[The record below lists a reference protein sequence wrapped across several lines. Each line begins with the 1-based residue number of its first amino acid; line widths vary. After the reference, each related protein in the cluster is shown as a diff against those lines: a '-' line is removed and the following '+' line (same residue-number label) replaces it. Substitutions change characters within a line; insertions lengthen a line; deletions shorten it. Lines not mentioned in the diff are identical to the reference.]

1 MLMAHRAL
9 VDAGEAWDFG
19 SEGALV
25 ERIVIGQ
32 SLTLLLDGLSVSLAA
47 PFTIATSDG
56 ESVDID
62 PEHET
67 LQPAFDLRRLA
78 LTRAMALKSGQLLL
92 NFENGS
98 VLEAHPVEGIE
109 AWEARSDDYVV
120 VCQPKDVGGL
130 AVWTDLV
137 KPTLSLVVIRT
148 PDLER
153 SRHFYEKLG
162 LHFRAEVHG
171 KGPKH
176 YSANVGDLVMELYR
190 GTGDIEAG
198 ATSDVRL
205 GFRVGSFEDAERR
218 LRDASLEF
226 TIVDRDGD
234 RVVVLKD
241 PDGRKV
247 ELTAS

>member
-1 MLMAHRAL
+1 MTPRVL

-19 SEGALV
+19 GEGALV
-25 ERIVIGQ
+25 ERIQIGQ
-32 SLTLLLDGLSVSLAA
+32 SVALLLDGLSVSLAA

-62 PEHET
+62 PDRHET
-67 LQPAFDLRRLA
+67 LQPAFELRRLA

-92 NFENGS
+92 TFENGS

-109 AWEARSDDYVV
+109 AWEARSDDYLV

-130 AVWTDLV
+130 AVWTGLV
-137 KPTLSLVVIRT
+137 KPCLSLIVVRT

-153 SRHFYEKLG
+153 SRDFYEKLG

-218 LRDASLEF
+218 LSDASLEF

>member
-1 MLMAHRAL
+1 MMPRKLT
-9 VDAGEAWDFG
+9 DKGDAWDLGGEGG
-19 SEGALV
+19 SVGAV
-25 ERIVIGQ
+25 QVGQ
-32 SLTLLLDGLSVSLAA
+32 AMTLLLDGFIVAVGA

-56 ESVDID
+56 ESVLID
-62 PEHET
+62 PDQPET
-67 LQPAFDLRRLA
+67 LQPAFELRRLA

-92 NFENGS
+92 TFENGS

-109 AWEARSDDYVV
+109 AWEARSDDYLV

-130 AVWTDLV
+130 AVWTGLV
-137 KPTLSLVVIRT
+137 MPTLSLLVVRT

-162 LHFRAEVHG
+162 LRFRAEVHG

-176 YSANVGDLVMELYR
+176 YSANVGELVVELYP

-198 ATSDVRL
+198 TTSDVRL
-205 GFRVGSFEDAERR
+205 GLRIGSFEDVERR
-218 LRDASLEF
+218 LRDATLEF
-226 TIVDRDGD
+226 TVVDRGGD

-241 PDGRKV
+241 PDGRKI

>member
-1 MLMAHRAL
+1 MAHRAL
-9 VDAGEAWDFG
+9 VDAGEAWG
-19 SEGALV
+19 LGGEGALV
-25 ERIVIGQ
+25 ERIQIGQ
-32 SLTLLLDGLSVSLAA
+32 SLTLLLDGLSIGLAA

-62 PEHET
+62 PDQHET
-67 LQPAFDLRRLA
+67 LQPALELRRLA
-78 LTRAMALKSGQLLL
+78 LTRAIALKSGQLLL
-92 NFENGS
+92 TFENGS

-109 AWEARSDDYVV
+109 AWEARSDDYLV

-137 KPTLSLVVIRT
+137 KPIVSLVVIRT

-153 SRHFYEKLG
+153 SRHFYELLG
-162 LHFRAEVHG
+162 LRFRAEMHG

-176 YSANVGDLVMELYR
+176 YSANVGDLVMEFYPGLGNIEP
-190 GTGDIEAG
+190 GT
-198 ATSDVRL
+198 TSDVRL
-205 GFRVGSFEDAERR
+205 GLRIGSIEDAERR
-218 LRDASLEF
+218 FRDASLQF
-226 TIVDRDGD
+226 TIVDRDGE

-247 ELTAS
+247 ELTAA